1 MYTVDMV
8 YGFCQ
13 MDQLLKAK
21 EGNYVS
27 RFSQVFNQPPA
38 AESTYYD
45 QVQLEQW
52 EIGSPALRKAALEAG
67 RTSAGHWS
75 TYAKQVPLKK

>member
-1 MYTVDMV
+1 MYTIDMV
-8 YGFCQ
+8 YGFRR
-13 MDQLLKAK
+13 MDQLLKGK
-21 EGNYVS
+21 KGNYAS
-27 RFSQVFNQPPA
+27 RFSQVFNQPLA

-45 QVQLEQW
+45 QVQRW